1 MNAVEEFEHKWWVM
15 MEAYGQTDNEHFQWL
30 WENRKCW
37 VPVYYM
43 HDFFPFLQTTARS
56 EGFNSVLKKYVNPN
70 NSLVEFAQQYT
81 AIQDKVM
88 ASVSKEQLETVYKET
103 EMYSMNPLEMQ
114 VRGLYTHNLFC
125 KFQVEMKVK
134 SAYRCDALDDGTFKV
149 SSVRGIIPK
158 YGDRDYHVQANMVEE
173 TYSCSCCKF
182 DRDGLLCAHVLRVMD
197 QIGVYEIP
205 EKYILKRWTWDPE
218 EDLIQPDFE
227 QPTVKKSM
235 PEEGK
240 SVMRYTSILKEF
252 KASAKDACLTDD
264 GTRLAR
270 KHLYNFKEELETLKN
285 NQLKKA
291 RKEKEEAKGS
301 FQGQP
306 DPCSIPVGRMN
317 EDNPV
322 THHQNAPDAR
332 HPENPA
338 TQQTSATNV
347 NQQENTATQQESAT
361 NVQRQGNPAT
371 QQESVRVT
379 IHASKNNHAFVIQ
392 PPHPDAAP
400 SSNTK
405 LILDP
410 PKTTTKGRPK
420 SKRKQSGFEIAKPK
434 TKRKCGVCGS
444 LEHDKRTCKSP
455 LAR

>member
-15 MEAYGQTDNEHFQWL
+15 MEAYGQTDNEHFHWL

-134 SAYRCDALDDGTFKV
+134 SAYKCNALDDGTFKV

-227 QPTVKKSM
+227 
-235 PEEGK
+235 
-240 SVMRYTSILKEF
+240 
-252 KASAKDACLTDD
+252 
-264 GTRLAR
+264 
-270 KHLYNFKEELETLKN
+270 
-285 NQLKKA
+285 
-291 RKEKEEAKGS
+291 
-301 FQGQP
+301 
-306 DPCSIPVGRMN
+306 
-317 EDNPV
+317 
-322 THHQNAPDAR
+322 
-332 HPENPA
+332 
-338 TQQTSATNV
+338 
-347 NQQENTATQQESAT
+347 
-361 NVQRQGNPAT
+361 
-371 QQESVRVT
+371 
-379 IHASKNNHAFVIQ
+379 
-392 PPHPDAAP
+392 
-400 SSNTK
+400 
-405 LILDP
+405 
-410 PKTTTKGRPK
+410 
-420 SKRKQSGFEIAKPK
+420 
-434 TKRKCGVCGS
+434 
-444 LEHDKRTCKSP
+444 
-455 LAR
+455 